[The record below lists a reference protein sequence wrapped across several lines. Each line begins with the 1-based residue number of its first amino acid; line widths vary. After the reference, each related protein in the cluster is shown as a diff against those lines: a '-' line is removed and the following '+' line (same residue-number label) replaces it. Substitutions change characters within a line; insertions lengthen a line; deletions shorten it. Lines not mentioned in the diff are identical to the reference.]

1 MFGIGFPELLV
12 ILVVALLV
20 FGPAKLP
27 ELARSLGRGLA
38 EFRRASNDLRS
49 GLMDA
54 VDDKG
59 GRAQPGSG
67 RTAAERA
74 QKLAEPAEAPA
85 QAADAKLP
93 EPETI
98 PATPGSHTPPE
109 PAEATAGSD
118 TPPET
123 AEATAGSDT
132 PSETAAATA
141 GSDTPSETAAATP
154 GSDTPPEA
162 ASPAA
167 ESEAVEGA
175 AAEKPSGG

>member
-59 GRAQPGSG
+59 GRAEPGSG

-74 QKLAEPAEAPA
+74 QKLAEPPDEVPAAPS
-85 QAADAKLP
+85 AADAVIP
-93 EPETI
+93 EAPSAP
-98 PATPGSHTPPE
+98 PASVPAAKPAE
-109 PAEATAGSD
+109 PAAKDDA
-118 TPPET
+118 PPT
-123 AEATAGSDT
+123 T
-132 PSETAAATA
+132 
-141 GSDTPSETAAATP
+141 
-154 GSDTPPEA
+154 
-162 ASPAA
+162 
-167 ESEAVEGA
+167 
-175 AAEKPSGG
+175 AAEKPTGG

>member
-49 GLMDA
+49 GLMDVA
-54 VDDKG
+54 DDKG
-59 GRAQPGSG
+59 GRAEPGSG

-74 QKLAEPAEAPA
+74 QKLAEPADEPPVAPS
-85 QAADAKLP
+85 AADAEIP
-93 EPETI
+93 EP
-98 PATPGSHTPPE
+98 
-109 PAEATAGSD
+109 
-118 TPPET
+118 
-123 AEATAGSDT
+123 
-132 PSETAAATA
+132 PSAPTAAA
-141 GSDTPSETAAATP
+141 P
-154 GSDTPPEA
+154 GAKPTE
-162 ASPAA
+162 PAA
-167 ESEAVEGA
+167 RDDAKPTA

>member
-59 GRAQPGSG
+59 GRAAPGSG
-67 RTAAERA
+67 RSAAERA
-74 QKLAEPAEAPA
+74 QKLAEPAAPTETPP
-85 QAADAKLP
+85 QASDA
-93 EPETI
+93 EQASPETVE
-98 PATPGSHTPPE
+98 ASGESAA
-109 PAEATAGSD
+109 AEA
-118 TPPET
+118 
-123 AEATAGSDT
+123 
-132 PSETAAATA
+132 
-141 GSDTPSETAAATP
+141 
-154 GSDTPPEA
+154 
-162 ASPAA
+162 
-167 ESEAVEGA
+167 A